1 MPFFGFNFLK
11 IKKILKDSEIKFSYL
26 TLCSKKIQIL
36 IVYLQ
41 KFYNI

>member
-1 MPFFGFNFLK
+1 MPFFSYNFLK
-11 IKKILKDSEIKFSYL
+11 IKKTLNYSEIKFNYL
-26 TLCSKKIQIL
+26 TLCSKKIQIF